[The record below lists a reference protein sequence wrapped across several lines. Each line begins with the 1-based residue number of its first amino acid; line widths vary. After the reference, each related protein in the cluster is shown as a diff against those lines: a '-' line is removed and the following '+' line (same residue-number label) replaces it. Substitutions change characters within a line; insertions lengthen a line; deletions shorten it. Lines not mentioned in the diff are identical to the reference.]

1 MDRLP
6 YRFVRWIENEEYD
19 TSKLNITSD
28 SRLLKDMKD
37 RDILIFQNDWGIT
50 WALNHNKGLVLSD
63 VGKVD

>member
-1 MDRLP
+1 
-6 YRFVRWIENEEYD
+6 
-19 TSKLNITSD
+19 
-28 SRLLKDMKD
+28 MKD